1 MVNFRFHLVSL
12 TAVFLALAIG
22 IGIGATVVDQ
32 GQVDVIKGQL
42 DSVRKRT
49 DETNAEN
56 ERLQAVVEDT
66 AGFEEQVGN
75 QLVAGHLEGVP
86 VLLVSTDGV
95 DRKPVDGLRQ
105 TIVAA
110 GASFQGALWF
120 TSKVALTDD
129 GDINTLGTLLEIES
143 RRAEVVRRA
152 LINRLAS
159 ALTSTP
165 TPFLAALRDAGFV
178 EFEGGGDGAPDL
190 AAIPTPGSRVVVASD
205 SRATAPNAEWAI
217 PLALTLGGESNA
229 TTLAVEAGRFDGSPP
244 ADTPAPF
251 VQGVRADEQQRGRL
265 ATVDNIGRW
274 RGRMA
279 AVLAIAGLVNGRTGH
294 FGEGPGA
301 DRQVP
306 EPAGQ

>member
-49 DETNAEN
+49 EETNAEN
-56 ERLQAVVEDT
+56 ERLQSIVDDSA
-66 AGFEEQVGN
+66 AFEEQVGN
-75 QLVAGHLEGVP
+75 QLIAGRLAGVP
-86 VLLVSTDGV
+86 VLLVASKGV
-95 DRKPVDGLRQ
+95 DREPVDDLRQ
-105 TIVAA
+105 SILAA
-110 GASFQGALWF
+110 GASYQGALWF
-120 TSKVALTDD
+120 TPKVGLTKDE
-129 GDINTLGTLLEIES
+129 DINALGALLEIES

-152 LINRLAS
+152 LINRLAT
-159 ALTSTP
+159 ALTTTP
-165 TPFLAALRDAGFV
+165 GPLLGALRDAGFV
-178 EFEGGGDGAPDL
+178 EFERGSDATPEL
-190 AAIPTPGSRVVVASD
+190 AAIPSPGTRLVLASD
-205 SRATAPNAEWAI
+205 SGATVGNPEWAI
-217 PLALTLGGESNA
+217 PLALALSGEASA
-229 TTLAVEAGRFDGSPP
+229 TTLAVEAGRFGGVPP
-244 ADTPAPF
+244 AQTPAPF
-251 VQGVRADEQQRGRL
+251 VQGVRADEQQRERL

-279 AVLAIAGLVNGRTGH
+279 AVLALAGLVEGRTGH

-306 EPAGQ
+306 EPPAR